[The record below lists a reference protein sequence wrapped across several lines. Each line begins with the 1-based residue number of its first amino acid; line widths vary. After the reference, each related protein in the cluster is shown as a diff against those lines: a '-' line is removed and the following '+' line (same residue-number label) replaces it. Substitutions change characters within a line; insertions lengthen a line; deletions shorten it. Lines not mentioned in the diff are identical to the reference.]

1 MRISGENRALLVCR
15 LFLSISLS
23 LYTPSLPRCNFVIKR
38 PSVNEGKPRRCFAEF
53 SAHRELIPRLGFQ
66 SARNERIPRG
76 KRSRKSGH
84 YLRGD
89 VALLLAAE
97 QRNNESRRTN
107 ILRGAASPPSPSL
120 SLSLSPSLPL
130 PLSLFL
136 SLPFSTRGRS
146 AMTPH
151 CHANNVCMA
160 VIDHHAFS
168 PKALLKR
175 PPLSAFPRQR
185 SRFYIPIETGF
196 VL

>member
-1 MRISGENRALLVCR
+1 MP
-15 LFLSISLS
+15 LFLPIPPSLS
-23 LYTPSLPRCNFVIKR
+23 LYLSLSLSLSIYLSIYLSPSLPQCNFVIKQ

-107 ILRGAASPPSPSL
+107 ILRGAASPPSLSL
-120 SLSLSPSLPL
+120 SLSLFLDSRAFRDDASL
-130 PLSLFL
+130 S
-136 SLPFSTRGRS
+136 
-146 AMTPH
+146 
-151 CHANNVCMA
+151 C
-160 VIDHHAFS
+160 
-168 PKALLKR
+168 
-175 PPLSAFPRQR
+175 
-185 SRFYIPIETGF
+185 
-196 VL
+196 

>member
-1 MRISGENRALLVCR
+1 MRISDENRALLVCR
-15 LFLSISLS
+15 CFYQSPPLSLS
-23 LYTPSLPRCNFVIKR
+23 LSLSLSIYLSIYLSPSLPQCNFVIKQ

-107 ILRGAASPPSPSL
+107 ILRGAASPPSLSL
-120 SLSLSPSLPL
+120 SLSLS
-130 PLSLFL
+130 LSRLA
-136 SLPFSTRGRS
+136 G
-146 AMTPH
+146 
-151 CHANNVCMA
+151 V
-160 VIDHHAFS
+160 
-168 PKALLKR
+168 
-175 PPLSAFPRQR
+175 PR
-185 SRFYIPIETGF
+185 
-196 VL
+196 